1 MFSRLFINSGS
12 YSGYTSPNVP
22 VFAHVHNAYIIRV
35 HNTLR
40 KSLALSKYCL
50 VGVCDYLHICMQIS
64 LLEYLAYEIRH
75 ISTHESN
82 MRRAWDTMWNV
93 LCYKITLENLRKHYD
108 QFSVCAVVA
117 AATTDIIIIIIIE
130 IIIIINVS
138 KRNTNYNLIIH
149 VAWIISMNNSK
160 LIIRQTTNEWRWWAL

>member
-1 MFSRLFINSGS
+1 
-12 YSGYTSPNVP
+12 
-22 VFAHVHNAYIIRV
+22 
-35 HNTLR
+35 
-40 KSLALSKYCL
+40 
-50 VGVCDYLHICMQIS
+50 
-64 LLEYLAYEIRH
+64 
-75 ISTHESN
+75 
-82 MRRAWDTMWNV
+82 MWNV

-160 LIIRQTTNEWRWWAL
+160 LIIRQTTNE